1 MEDTELISQKKLC
14 EMLGVSRFAIY
25 RAIKAGKLQPIK
37 KGVENYFTKEAIDNW
52 LIVDSKK

>member
-25 RAIKAGKLQPIK
+25 RAIKAGKLHPIK

-52 LIVDSKK
+52 LIVDNKK